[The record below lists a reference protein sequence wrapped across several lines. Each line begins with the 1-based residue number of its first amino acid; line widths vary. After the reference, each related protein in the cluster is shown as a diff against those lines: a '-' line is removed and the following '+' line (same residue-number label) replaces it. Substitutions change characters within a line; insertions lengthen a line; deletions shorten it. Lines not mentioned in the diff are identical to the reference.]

1 MGASYR
7 QKLGRVRNGCIPM
20 HCSAAVVTVGWKLI
34 FFIVL
39 TFLGRKI
46 NLSQIS
52 PAKSSRSGP
61 NSVYVDTSRGDNV
74 QVILGT
80 IGPFWAK
87 WGLGQILRSAR
98 FLCVVIQTTVQQLC
112 NGWFSPNLTTKR
124 NSVFRRWI
132 RKDSFEEV
140 HFRGHLPP
148 KSEIESRSNRHL
160 TQSRLQVTGCTAERY
175 CLLHVVVQGPGSFR
189 GPVNF
194 FVRRTEVYSG
204 DQPTAH
210 WNRRMIPIFPCGG
223 RQSIWVLP
231 TAEFSCDLW

>member
-1 MGASYR
+1 MSTGWKCIKFYFWGQKNQSFWNKSDEAQPIWIKFGIHTQVKEWQRSGNFGRDRPILGKMGA
-7 QKLGRVRNGCIPM
+7 G
-20 HCSAAVVTVGWKLI
+20 T
-34 FFIVL
+34 
-39 TFLGRKI
+39 
-46 NLSQIS
+46 S
-52 PAKSSRSGP
+52 PAEP
-61 NSVYVDTSRGDNV
+61 E
-74 QVILGT
+74 
-80 IGPFWAK
+80 
-87 WGLGQILRSAR
+87 